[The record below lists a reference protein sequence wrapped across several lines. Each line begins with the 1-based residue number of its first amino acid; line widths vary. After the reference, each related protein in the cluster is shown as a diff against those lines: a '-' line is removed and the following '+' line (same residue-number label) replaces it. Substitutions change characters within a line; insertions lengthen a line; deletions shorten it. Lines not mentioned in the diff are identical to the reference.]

1 MELIKMDQ
9 QLQDLL
15 RVSAKLF
22 EQLSVIPKGEERD
35 AYIEDINQKLD
46 ARGSIIETLRQL
58 SFQMDTANKLHV
70 TLGELDKGI
79 RERLEKVMSEI
90 KHDMKDVQNSRKN
103 DKQYSNPYADVRVM
117 DGMYYDR
124 KK

>member
-1 MELIKMDQ
+1 MDQ
-9 QLQDLL
+9 QIHALLQI
-15 RVSAKLF
+15 SAKLF
-22 EQLSVIPKGEERD
+22 EQLSIIPKGEERD
-35 AYIEDINQKLD
+35 AYIEDITNKLD

-58 SFQMDTANKLHV
+58 SFQMDSSNKLHV

-103 DKQYSNPYADVRVM
+103 EKQYSNPYANVQVM
-117 DGMYYDR
+117 DGMYYDS